1 MAQRPSRPLV
11 WASAAASGDIV
22 EPPSGLA
29 AAGWAAGQKPPAPYF
44 NFLLSLAGQWVEFL
58 RGPNLGAW
66 TRSAWAT
73 SPATFNAPT
82 RLAFDVDTVTADG
95 DAACYRFACVG
106 EETGPTTALR
116 VSQTGET
123 WTRRTNVPSGMAA
136 PFALH
141 TDGVRWMLA
150 GTTSGGY
157 ELHTTVVDDGSGV
170 GAIGSGSGSWS
181 GASFPSSPSEP
192 KALASHGGRSF
203 LLTASEGFYSDDS
216 GQNWSAYSVSGTARS
231 ADGRDVVF
239 DGERWVFI
247 TQSGQVYSS
256 IDGAAFAYKSTL
268 GISASW
274 RLAAGEDGEVV
285 AYRLGGSSSQ
295 NLYRSLNSGTT
306 WTAETP
312 AGDLLPTYLTEL
324 RYQDGAWVATSSAAP
339 WLWTST
345 DLVSWLGLRTPAVP
359 SSSSDLFA
367 LVFEGGRW
375 LALGNGFAL
384 ACGRAADPAPG
395 PYVPGSLP
403 AYFADAGYLRGLA
416 VSSDAPSDGDVLT
429 WDATAEEWVPEAPTG
444 GGTDAHTLRGT
455 AIDTVFSPTTGQVL
469 TWSGSKWQPATPAAT
484 PTTVTFTA
492 HTSRTFTPA
501 SFPSGVRFEGFV
513 SGSTGRW
520 VGSLVCHVYQSA
532 GTYYVDGVDTSEST
546 VGDITVT
553 VNTSTGVITLTFTE
567 AVTGRLIATPL

>member
-1 MAQRPSRPLV
+1 
-11 WASAAASGDIV
+11 
-22 EPPSGLA
+22 
-29 AAGWAAGQKPPAPYF
+29 
-44 NFLLSLAGQWVEFL
+44 
-58 RGPNLGAW
+58 
-66 TRSAWAT
+66 
-73 SPATFNAPT
+73 
-82 RLAFDVDTVTADG
+82 
-95 DAACYRFACVG
+95 
-106 EETGPTTALR
+106 
-116 VSQTGET
+116 
-123 WTRRTNVPSGMAA
+123 MAA

>member
-82 RLAFDVDTVTADG
+82 RLAFDVDTATSDG
-95 DAACYRFACVG
+95 TDACYRFAVVG
-106 EETGPTTALR
+106 EETGPTTSLR

-192 KALASHGGRSF
+192 KAMASHGGRTF
-203 LLTASEGFYSDDS
+203 LLTASGGFYSDDS

-256 IDGAAFAYKSTL
+256 TDGAAFAYKSTL

-403 AYFADAGYLRGLA
+403 AYLADAGYLRGLA
-416 VSSDAPSDGDVLT
+416 VSSAAPSVGDALT
-429 WDATAEEWVPEAPTG
+429 WNGTTWAPAASG
-444 GGTDAHTLRGT
+444 GGT
-455 AIDTVFSPTTGQVL
+455 
-469 TWSGSKWQPATPAAT
+469 
-484 PTTVTFTA
+484 
-492 HTSRTFTPA
+492 
-501 SFPSGVRFEGFV
+501 
-513 SGSTGRW
+513 
-520 VGSLVCHVYQSA
+520 
-532 GTYYVDGVDTSEST
+532 
-546 VGDITVT
+546 
-553 VNTSTGVITLTFTE
+553 TLTFTAQTLVTLTPGSFPAYVKLSGRALQASGSGRWHGTIE
-567 AVTGRLIATPL
+567 AQVYDSGSGVYSIDAVRTEGGTLSPTCTVNSATGQVKVLFSVAVTGELLAVEV